1 MVRNVS
7 ALHNAWAGLMAADN
21 MKILGGQYNDNDQLG
36 IGGNAATGVLLDGL
50 DGDPTTMDG
59 PELARNHTWHASCQ
73 YEAGGMKWDVG
84 QVTIRNAH
92 VHDNDCR
99 GLWADINAHDAA
111 LIEHNLIEDNQ
122 AEGVFCE
129 ISQHAVI
136 RYNGYTATAR
146 GGLAGTGTP
155 ASR

>member
-59 PELARNHTWHASCQ
+59 PELARNHTLHASCQ
-73 YEAGGMKWDVG
+73 
-84 QVTIRNAH
+84 
-92 VHDNDCR
+92 
-99 GLWADINAHDAA
+99 
-111 LIEHNLIEDNQ
+111 
-122 AEGVFCE
+122 
-129 ISQHAVI
+129 
-136 RYNGYTATAR
+136 
-146 GGLAGTGTP
+146 
-155 ASR
+155 